1 MVEYYSKSE
10 SDLEGFGKK
19 CKEEIEKQD
28 NVNLE
33 VVEGIMV
40 EEAEGILKR
49 KARWKGGRRIK
60 STVMRL
66 GG

>member
-10 SDLEGFGKK
+10 RDLERFSKR
-19 CKEEIEKQD
+19 CKEENENPY

-40 EEAEGILKR
+40 WSKR
-49 KARWKGGRRIK
+49 RREC
-60 STVMRL
+60 
-66 GG
+66 